1 MKVSIICDGE
11 SDYRVLCHLIQVIV
25 QKHHDLS
32 LEGGDFL
39 KHDFSIRNALDA
51 YLRKSKDNSLLSE
64 ESDVLV
70 KAIHKRLSMACGV
83 LSKKGATG
91 CKHLLIVNTDAE
103 KILGT
108 NLNYFNEEYYHLQ
121 QIFEFAI
128 ATFYEKMVERG
139 YTYEVLPLICPVLLF
154 PSSEIVVA
162 AAMVK
167 DETEFLKDRLRK
179 KSPKPHLKKYVYDT
193 DHIPDADIEGVLN
206 TFLDENSLARIYQ
219 LIPELRKLVQFLAF
233 QLS

>member
-25 QKHHDLS
+25 QKHNDLS
-32 LEGGDFL
+32 LEEGDFL

-51 YLRKSKDNSLLSE
+51 YLRKSKNSSAFSE
-64 ESDVLV
+64 ESDILV
-70 KAIHKRLSMACGV
+70 KAIHKRLSMAFGE
-83 LSKKGATG
+83 LSNNLN
-91 CKHLLIVNTDAE
+91 CKHLLILNTDAE
-103 KILGT
+103 KILVT
-108 NLNYFNEEYYHLQ
+108 NSNYFKEEYYHLQ

-128 ATFYEKMVERG
+128 ATFYDKMVEQG

-219 LIPELRKLVQFLAF
+219 LIPELRRLVQFLAF